1 MSTNFWD
8 VKPPEDDEKAK
19 KHDGVELA
27 ETPDIEQS
35 DKIHFPNPL
44 KIQID
49 GQERDFFIENQ
60 AKLSSELINAIRS
73 CNEFWIVDIDT
84 DRNAFFQMHIESG
97 LIEYWTDGAMQHQ
110 QTGDID
116 DALKYLESIISTEEN
131 NAPEELLDI
140 FKEKVKLSIDEENL
154 ESQIENDSKITPEF
168 DENP

>member
-73 CNEFWIVDIDT
+73 SNEFWVIDIDAN
-84 DRNAFFQMHIESG
+84 RNAFFQMHMELS
-97 LIEYWTDGAMQHQ
+97 LIH
-110 QTGDID
+110 I
-116 DALKYLESIISTEEN
+116 
-131 NAPEELLDI
+131 
-140 FKEKVKLSIDEENL
+140 
-154 ESQIENDSKITPEF
+154 
-168 DENP
+168 

>member
-27 ETPDIEQS
+27 ETPDMEQS

-73 CNEFWIVDIDT
+73 SNEFWIVDIDT

-97 LIEYWTDGAMQHQ
+97 LIEYWTDGAMQSQ

-116 DALKYLESIISTEEN
+116 DALKHLESIFVTGS
-131 NAPEELLDI
+131 
-140 FKEKVKLSIDEENL
+140 F
-154 ESQIENDSKITPEF
+154 SQIASCLLYTSPSPRDRQ
-168 DENP
+168 